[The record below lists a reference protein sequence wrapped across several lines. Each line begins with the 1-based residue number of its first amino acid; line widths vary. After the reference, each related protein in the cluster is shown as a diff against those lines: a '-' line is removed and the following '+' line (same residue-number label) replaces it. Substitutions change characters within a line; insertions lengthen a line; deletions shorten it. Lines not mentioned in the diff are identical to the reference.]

1 MYVRHWKAASKKG
14 KLYGGEAKG
23 NLSGI
28 VLIGGC
34 WLEEARGKLRRSETS
49 YLVYLWNILAFLWSV
64 LCWKKG
70 AKSGEADHH

>member
-1 MYVRHWKAASKKG
+1 MLDTGRQRVRKESFI
-14 KLYGGEAKG
+14 GGEAKG

-34 WLEEARGKLRRSETS
+34 WLQEARGKLCRSETS
-49 YLVYLWNILAFLWSV
+49 YLVYLWNIPAFLWPV